1 MNVYEARHAGREYC
15 NDTEGSEHYKQGDI
29 EPLDI
34 FISKGLAEDF
44 CICNMVKY
52 AIRFKKTRNLADLRK
67 VSDYAQILCGVEL
80 DKTKEPYTTYLEE
93 MGEEDVSEPFD
104 SERNVCGVT
113 SVALGEP
120 VKGKYEGLSDEEL
133 HDLLCARFDDCDTN
147 GNCPLWHG
155 ESNSLENCYKF
166 VREHPEEFRK
176 IAIDWLDKQDGLEGK
191 A

>member
-120 VKGKYEGLSDEEL
+120 VKGKYEGLSNQEL
-133 HDLLCARFDDCDTN
+133 MECVCSNFGICGIL
-147 GNCPLWHG
+147 CPLYVRG
-155 ESNSLENCYKF
+155 NTCKCESIWRANN
-166 VREHPEEFRK
+166 PEEFRK
-176 IAIDWLDKQDGLEGK
+176 IAIEYLEGLDKQN
-191 A
+191 